1 MMLILSVSVMLAV
14 AYASAPKPY
23 DWLSNKVAPY
33 VWKTTCYGA
42 CQQLSSKGV
51 EG

>member
-1 MMLILSVSVMLAV
+1 MMLTLSVSMMLAA
-14 AYASAPKPY
+14 AYCSAPKPY

-42 CQQLSSKGV
+42 CQKSISNGA
-51 EG
+51 